1 MTARLEDVLLAR
13 GLLSPERV
21 AEALRDQA
29 LGGGQLD
36 TVLLEL
42 GGFSERELLG
52 ALAEAAEVQPLHL
65 GDYEPN
71 AALASELTA
80 DIAERLDVVPVSNE
94 GQTLHVA
101 SAFPVPELEL
111 QALGALRHRHIVPWV
126 AVTAR
131 VRDWLSALYGLPLP
145 AREAAVL
152 AALEPHRPLP
162 LPSPSTAPAGS
173 LDEGLTLE
181 ELLAREVLGASA
193 AAAPSVQPARLVPPP
208 PARPEAGS

>member
-111 QALGALRHRHIVPWV
+111 QALGALRHRRIVPWV
-126 AVTAR
+126 AISAR

-152 AALEPHRPLP
+152 AALEPHWP
-162 LPSPSTAPAGS
+162 LPSAVTEGS

-181 ELLAREVLGASA
+181 ELLAREVLASQPVGAAEAKA
-193 AAAPSVQPARLVPPP
+193 ARPGPAP
-208 PARPEAGS
+208 PARP